1 MQTSRNMLTHLKHS
15 IKDKNESDLF
25 AQHIYESTNF
35 NANAD
40 SNYILQGYFQKQ
52 AFGSKFVE
60 GAFEKEEMIVNE
72 VFGKQAAR
80 IFTGSK
86 LRLKD

>member
-1 MQTSRNMLTHLKHS
+1 MLNHLKHS

-40 SNYILQGYFQKQ
+40 SNYILQGFFQKQ
-52 AFGSKFVE
+52 MFGTKFVE
-60 GAFEKEEMIVNE
+60 GVFEKDELIHNE
-72 VFGKQAAR
+72 VFGKKAAR
-80 IFTGSK
+80 MFSGTK
-86 LRLKD
+86 LRFND